1 MSRPILLRAL
11 VFVLVAVLALLPG
24 SAFAAKPEQEH
35 EHFLNVDENVD
46 VCGINVDVVEEGV
59 FTGRAFFDK
68 QGNFVRFIG
77 VVSGTTT
84 FTAANGKSIVVKFAN
99 QFTETESVDEEAGT
113 ITFVSRI
120 RGLPEQIRTPGGG
133 VITRDA
139 GIITVANTFD
149 LETEEFISFEIL
161 DVKGPHPQADSDFE
175 LFCEV
180 FTEAL
185 A

>member
-1 MSRPILLRAL
+1 MSRPILRRAL
-11 VFVLVAVLALLPG
+11 VFALVAGFALLPG
-24 SAFAAKPEQEH
+24 SAFGAKPEQEH
-35 EHFLNVDENVD
+35 VHFFDVDENVE
-46 VCGINVDVVEEGV
+46 VCGINVDVVNEGV

-68 QGNFVRFIG
+68 QGNFVRFLG
-77 VVSGTTT
+77 AASGTTT
-84 FTAANGKSIVVKFAN
+84 FTADNGKSIIVKFAN
-99 QFTETESVDEEAGT
+99 QFVETEIVDEEAGT
-113 ITFVSRI
+113 ITIVTRI

-139 GIITVANTFD
+139 GIITFVVTID
-149 LETEEFISFEIL
+149 LESDELISDEIVE
-161 DVKGPHPQADSDFE
+161 VKGPHPQADSDFE

>member
-1 MSRPILLRAL
+1 MSRPIFLRAL
-11 VFVLVAVLALLPG
+11 VFALVAVLALLPA
-24 SAFAAKPEQEH
+24 SAFAGKPEQEH
-35 EHFLNVDENVD
+35 EHFFNVDENVD
-46 VCGINVDVVEEGV
+46 VCGINVDIINEGV

-68 QGNFVRFIG
+68 QGNFVRFLAA
-77 VVSGTTT
+77 VSGTTT
-84 FTAANGKSIVVKFAN
+84 FTAENGKSIIVKFAN
-99 QFTETESVDEEAGT
+99 QFVDTEIVDEEAGT
-113 ITFVSRI
+113 ITIVTRI

-139 GIITVANTFD
+139 GSITVATIID
-149 LETEEFISFEIL
+149 LETEEVISFEVL
-161 DVKGPHPQADSDFE
+161 DVRGPHPQADSDFE